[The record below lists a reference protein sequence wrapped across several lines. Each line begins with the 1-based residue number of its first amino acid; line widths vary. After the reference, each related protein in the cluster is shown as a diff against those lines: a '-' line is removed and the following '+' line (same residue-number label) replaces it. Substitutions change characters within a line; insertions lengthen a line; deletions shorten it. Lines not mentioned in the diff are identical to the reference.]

1 MDKQQAEK
9 FIRAIANEIGI
20 GFHPDTPMEDYIKA
34 NGEALF
40 SPRRAYKLQS
50 KLMYAFEL
58 LGEDRIYQVL
68 EPISRK
74 QLKALIS

>member
-9 FIRAIANEIGI
+9 FIRAIANEIGL
-20 GFHPDTPMEDYIKA
+20 GFHPDTQMEDYIDG
-34 NGEALF
+34 NGNALF
-40 SPRRAYKLQS
+40 SPAVASEKQS
-50 KLMYAFEL
+50 KLMQCFDL

-74 QLKALIS
+74 QLKALVS

>member
-9 FIRAIANEIGI
+9 FIRAIANEIGL
-20 GFHPDTPMEDYIKA
+20 GFHPDTPMEDYIDGDG
-34 NGEALF
+34 NALF
-40 SPRRAYKLQS
+40 SPSVASEKQS

-58 LGEDRIYQVL
+58 LGEERIYQVL